1 MTDITTTGVLGAG
14 TMGRGIAQ
22 AAALGGYD
30 VLLYDLEQP
39 VLDSAL
45 MGLQASIDKGM
56 ARGKTNAQVGAEA
69 KTRITLTTDLAS
81 MASAD
86 LVIEAVP
93 EKLNLKQNLF
103 RQLDDICPAHTIFAS
118 NTSSLSI
125 TVLSSVTQRPQQVIG
140 LHFFNPAHIM
150 KLIEV
155 VCGELTNE
163 ATLQTALNVTAAL
176 GKTPVVCKDTPAF
189 VVNRVARPF
198 YAEAI
203 RMLGEG
209 KTDVE
214 TIDALM
220 RSAGFK
226 MGPLELIDFVGQ
238 DVSYAVTTTVY
249 DAYFHEPRFR
259 PHPLQKRLIDSGWLG
274 RKTGRGF
281 YVYEDKTT

>member
-176 GKTPVVCKDTPAF
+176 GKTPVV
-189 VVNRVARPF
+189 
-198 YAEAI
+198 
-203 RMLGEG
+203 
-209 KTDVE
+209 
-214 TIDALM
+214 
-220 RSAGFK
+220 
-226 MGPLELIDFVGQ
+226 
-238 DVSYAVTTTVY
+238 
-249 DAYFHEPRFR
+249 
-259 PHPLQKRLIDSGWLG
+259 
-274 RKTGRGF
+274 
-281 YVYEDKTT
+281 